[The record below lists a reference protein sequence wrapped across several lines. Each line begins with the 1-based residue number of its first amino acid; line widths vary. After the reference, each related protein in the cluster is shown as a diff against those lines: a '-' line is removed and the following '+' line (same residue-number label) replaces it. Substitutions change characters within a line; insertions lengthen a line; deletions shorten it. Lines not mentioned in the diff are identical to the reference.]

1 MCRNVKEVMLRVTAL
16 ILWIVTGIASLSI
29 INSDS
34 LDCVESTCLSMI
46 VLSIGTL
53 ISSLPVYL
61 FSDSCGCL
69 GIELND
75 IVDKFCFHSD
85 NIIQEEPAVASRGF
99 RPSYYDSKNDHERA
113 RQKEERSIQNLIRQ
127 IDEL

>member
-1 MCRNVKEVMLRVTAL
+1 MISL

-34 LDCVESTCLSMI
+34 LDCVESTCLGMI
-46 VLSIGTL
+46 VLAVGTL
-53 ISSLPVYL
+53 ISTLPVYL

-69 GIELND
+69 GLELSD
-75 IVDKFCFHSD
+75 VLDKFRFDSD
-85 NIIQEEPAVASRGF
+85 NVIREEPAMASRGF
-99 RPSYYDSKNDHERA
+99 RPSYYDSKNDYERA
-113 RQKEERSIQNLIRQ
+113 RQKEQRSIQELIRQ